1 MSIGARKPVLPVI
14 AVCCV
19 LVGWL
24 VWSAVPAFAA
34 PSVEGESFSGVG
46 SSYATLTAQVD
57 PQGVRTSFYYE
68 YATTSVVD
76 AGSPERTPE
85 VEVGEGESPVAASAQ
100 LNGLQ
105 TSTEYHFRLVAR
117 NAGGESEDGPEMMFR
132 TFPASA
138 PGLPDGR
145 VYEMVTPPEND
156 DADVYVPLLIPG
168 GIMNQ
173 GQASV
178 PTRLLFR
185 ASEDGSA
192 VAYVADPTSGGN
204 GNSGFYEGNEY
215 LATRSA
221 AGGWIQMNLQPPG
234 LRSVYYQAFS
244 NDLSVGIVQSGA
256 GKAQPESE
264 AQKRQLSPEAWGG
277 GYKVLYG
284 HRIDGAGYE
293 PFFSKAVPL
302 HRTASEFG
310 SNGFLETSP
319 VSQGVLAYV
328 GGSTDMSRLFFEA
341 NDALTGNAV
350 DGGAEEDNL
359 YESVDGRLSLVNV
372 LPDGGA
378 EPNAR
383 FGSPEGGG
391 GPGLSHVISDSGSRA
406 FWTGLGTSDLY
417 MTENDGST
425 QERTVQVDEAVG
437 GGGTFWTATSDGSKV
452 FFTKGDLY
460 EYDVNTGATVDL
472 TPGVEVQGVMGAS
485 EGGEYVYY
493 VDSEYNLNV
502 WHAGSSKLIA
512 TLSPQDNEDA
522 LGETLDRQNGGK
534 FGDWQV
540 SMGKR
545 TAEVTPD
552 GHSIVFIALES
563 LTGYDNEVAGNR
575 VDEVYVYD
583 DEDNHLTCASCNP
596 SGEAP
601 QRNVLSEN
609 SYGGFL
615 PPSWSVTF
623 LPQWMSSDGSRVF
636 FDSNEP
642 LVPRDTNGTVDVY
655 EWERDNSGTCRETAG
670 CIYLLSGG
678 VNSSVSSLVAESS
691 SGNDVFIVSRARLVG
706 GSENEAFN
714 LYDVSADGSRLVS
727 PPACSGTG
735 CQGVPAAPPVF
746 AVPPS
751 VTFSGVGNFLPPVV
765 SKATS
770 KKKALTRAQKLSDA
784 LRACRAKRGGERTR
798 CEASARKRFG
808 TRAGARQKSVVGVGK
823 GGRS

>member
-1 MSIGARKPVLPVI
+1 MGAARKPVLPVMV
-14 AVCCV
+14 VCCV

-24 VWSAVPAFAA
+24 VWSAVPALAA
-34 PSVEGESFSGVG
+34 PSIEGESFSGVG
-46 SSYATLTAQVD
+46 SSYATLTAQVN

-76 AGSPERTPE
+76 SGSPERTPE
-85 VEVGEGESPVAASAQ
+85 VEVGEGESPVVASAQ

-105 TSTEYHFRLVAR
+105 AGVEYHFRLVAK
-117 NAGGESEDGPEMMFR
+117 NAGGESEDGPEMVFR
-132 TFPASA
+132 TFPAST

-156 DADVYVPLLIPG
+156 DADVYVPQLLSSGFI
-168 GIMNQ
+168 NQ
-173 GQASV
+173 GQAGIS
-178 PTRLLFR
+178 TRLLFQ

-192 VAYVADPTSGGN
+192 VTYVADPTSGGN
-204 GNSGFYEGNEY
+204 GNSGFGEGNEY
-215 LATRSA
+215 LATRSV
-221 AGGWIQMNLQPPG
+221 AGGWTQINLEPPG
-234 LRSVYYQAFS
+234 LRSPYYQTFS
-244 NDLSVGIVQSGA
+244 NDLSVGVLQSGA
-256 GKAQPESE
+256 GESVSVSRPELDE
-264 AQKRQLSPEAWGG
+264 RLSPEARGEN
-277 GYKVLYG
+277 YKVLYR
-284 HRIDGAGYE
+284 HRIGEAGYE
-293 PFFSKAVPL
+293 PFFSKSVPL
-302 HRTASEFG
+302 HRTGGEFG
-310 SNGFLETSP
+310 SNGFLEP
-319 VSQGVLAYV
+319 NDLSQGVLSYV

-341 NDALTGNAV
+341 NDALTENAV

-383 FGSPEGGG
+383 FGSPAQY
-391 GPGLSHVISDSGSRA
+391 GPDLSHVISTNGSRA
-406 FWTGLGTSDLY
+406 FWTGLGTGDLY
-417 MTENDGST
+417 MTENAGSA

-437 GGGTFWTATSDGSKV
+437 GGGTFWTASSDGSKA

-460 EYDVNTGATVDL
+460 EYDVNTGATIDL
-472 TPGVEVQGVMGAS
+472 TPDVEVQGVIGAS
-485 EGGEYVYY
+485 KDGEYVYY
-493 VDSEYNLNV
+493 VDSEYNLSV

-512 TLSPQDNEDA
+512 TLSSRDNIEA
-522 LGETLDRQNGGK
+522 LGEELDYKKAGK

-545 TAEVTPD
+545 TAEVAPD
-552 GHSIVFIALES
+552 GHSIVFIAFES
-563 LTGYDNEVAGNR
+563 LTGYDNEVVGNR

-583 DEDNHLTCASCNP
+583 DEDNRLTCASCNP

-601 QRNVLSEN
+601 QANIFANYSF
-609 SYGGFL
+609 GGYF
-615 PPSWSVTF
+615 PPSWSPTF

-636 FDSNEP
+636 FDSSEP
-642 LVPRDTNGTVDVY
+642 LVPQDTNGTVDVY
-655 EWERDNSGTCRETAG
+655 EWERDNSGTCHETAG
-670 CIYLLSGG
+670 CVYLLSGG

-706 GSENEAFN
+706 SAENEAFN
-714 LYDVSADGSRLVS
+714 LYDVSADGSRPVS

-751 VTFSGVGNFLPPVV
+751 VTFAGVGNFPPLVM

-770 KKKALTRAQKLSDA
+770 KKKALTRTQKLSDA
-784 LRACRAKRGGERTR
+784 LRACGTMHGRKRKKCEATAHTRFETRAK
-798 CEASARKRFG
+798 
-808 TRAGARQKSVVGVGK
+808 ARQKNVSGVRK
-823 GGRS
+823 GGSS